1 MPVAMT
7 MTDPI
12 TRSLELVTRAQTGDR
27 EALERLITR
36 YRERVLKVVRLR
48 MGRRLRECV
57 ESQDILQET
66 FLTAVQKLDSFEM
79 REEASLINWLAR
91 LAENQIRAKADYH
104 SAKKRDHDRAL
115 GLDPASSANSSS
127 TGPRFQVSDEGTRP
141 LDQLTR
147 NEEKRILEAC
157 LEELDDEYRELIL
170 LREYMGA
177 SWEAVAE
184 ETGRPSAAAARM
196 KHAQAKIELGKL
208 LRAHGIVDGRGN

>member
-1 MPVAMT
+1 MLPPSDSESLG
-7 MTDPI
+7 TDPI
-12 TRSLELVTRAQTGDR
+12 TRSLELVTRAQDGDKD
-27 EALERLITR
+27 ALERLISR
-36 YRERVLKVVRLR
+36 YRERVLKIVRLR

-66 FLTAVQKLDSFEM
+66 FLTAVQKLESFEM

-104 SAKKRDHDRAL
+104 AAKKRDHAR
-115 GLDPASSANSSS
+115 
-127 TGPRFQVSDEGTRP
+127 GTRYESASGSNSVAPAAAPGAGGTQP
-141 LDQLTR
+141 LDRLSR
-147 NEEKRILEAC
+147 DEEKRIVEDC
-157 LEELDDEYRELIL
+157 LERLDEEYRELIL

-196 KHAQAKIELGKL
+196 KHAQARIELGKL
-208 LRAHGIVDGRGN
+208 LRAAGVQL

>member
-1 MPVAMT
+1 MPAARPMA
-7 MTDPI
+7 DPI
-12 TRSLELVTRAQTGDR
+12 TRSLELVTRAQGGDR
-27 EALERLITR
+27 DALERLIAR
-36 YRERVLKVVRLR
+36 YRERVLKIVRLR

-66 FLTAVQKLDSFEM
+66 FLTAVQKLESFEM

-104 SAKKRDHDRAL
+104 GAKKRDHERGAR
-115 GLDPASSANSSS
+115 LDPSSGPPGARELGASA
-127 TGPRFQVSDEGTRP
+127 TQPIDRLARD
-141 LDQLTR
+141 
-147 NEEKRILEAC
+147 EEKRIVEEC
-157 LEELDDEYRELIL
+157 LAELDEEYRELIL

-196 KHAQAKIELGKL
+196 KHAVARIELGKL
-208 LRAHGIVDGRGN
+208 LRAAGVQL